1 MKFKIAF
8 LIISSFLI
16 LVSCKEVE
24 QTQQNTQG
32 IEIPTPILLTPEE
45 GLSSIV
51 GKIENVRSIWPEG
64 DIYVYAAEFY
74 GDIDEGKG
82 TYVLETR
89 LFPKTLVDSKG
100 FFQLVNLKPQ
110 AFVLVV
116 GPTPEKSKP
125 IQNKNGTDV
134 LIVETIE
141 NNIVNLDSVLIEY

>member
-1 MKFKIAF
+1 MKFKMDIIIF
-8 LIISSFLI
+8 LLFLI
-16 LVSCKEVE
+16 LVSCSNID
-24 QTQQNTQG
+24 QTPQITQV
-32 IEIPTPILLTPEE
+32 IDIPTPTLITPDD

-51 GKIENVRSIWPEG
+51 GKIEDIRLIWPEG

-74 GDIDEGKG
+74 GNINEGKG

-89 LFPKTLVDSKG
+89 LFPKASVDSNG

-110 AFVLVV
+110 AYVLVV

-134 LIVETIE
+134 LIVQTEE
-141 NNIVNLDSVLIEY
+141 NNIVNLDSVLIGY